1 MANVQLENG
10 YTRIANELLEQIIFR
25 DFSKNQLNIILF
37 IIRLSYGCNKKNA
50 FISTKS
56 KFQLA
61 GVHKNHIKNSLE
73 YLQANKV
80 IIIDNNIYSLNKNID
95 EWLVPYKQGVNM
107 QDFKKLL
114 VENFESSTKSV
125 LNHPQ
130 KVDAIHH
137 KKCIESSTKSGLR
150 EAENADS
157 QGDVVPPKDNK
168 DNKDNK
174 EIKKDTYIKDDFL
187 NFLSEKN
194 VKLDFGLVDIKK
206 TEYDVLFSRVLNAG
220 VVKNEQEAEA
230 LLIEIIKEYDTWRAK
245 GKGSENQFA
254 DLITFT
260 KNRIR
265 DIKND
270 SSKIKPLKLKQE
282 REPDPYDL
290 FFASLKRGG

>member
-1 MANVQLENG
+1 
-10 YTRIANELLEQIIFR
+10 LLDEILKR
-25 DFSKNQLNIILF
+25 DFSKRQLNILLF
-37 IIRLSYGCNKKNA
+37 IIRYSYGFGKKA
-50 FISTKS
+50 CVFEHLSD
-56 KFQLA
+56 FQQCGIA
-61 GVHKNHIKNSLE
+61 RQTIKQELE
-73 YLQANKV
+73 TLVEAKV
-80 IIIDNNIYSLNKNID
+80 IIWDTKLNIFELNKNYDTWQISNHKFFNTTKREMLIKYVLGCTQNINNIVHKILTGGLIKYEQCQAD
-95 EWLVPYKQGVNM
+95 EPDTELDTY
-107 QDFKKLL
+107 L
-114 VENFESSTKSV
+114 
-125 LNHPQ
+125 
-130 KVDAIHH
+130 
-137 KKCIESSTKSGLR
+137 
-150 EAENADS
+150 
-157 QGDVVPPKDNK
+157 PKEIK
-168 DNKDNK
+168 ENK

-220 VVKNEQEAEA
+220 VVKTEQEAET

-270 SSKIKPLKLKQE
+270 SSKIKPLKPKQE